1 MALTKVKFSKRADV
15 AEMAA
20 SSFKDESRV
29 ELNDGSRYEI
39 SATDLGSGVLLA
51 SGNYA
56 NRVTFVGAIAH
67 TGGGALTAG
76 GVINQLQD
84 SNAGYLIPLA
94 NSEPAGT
101 ILVVEVEE
109 WKSDQ
114 TPTLTRQGSDLIR
127 ELAGTDTAITW
138 VGAARLTLTSDGTSE
153 WRT

>member
-20 SSFKDESRV
+20 SSFKSESRV
-29 ELNDGSRYEI
+29 ELNNGDRYEI
-39 SATDLGSGVLLA
+39 AATDLGSGVLLA

-56 NRVTFVGAIAH
+56 NKILDTAILL
-67 TGGGALTAG
+67 TGGGVLTAG

-94 NSEPAGT
+94 NSVPSGT

-127 ELAGTDTAITW
+127 ELAGTDTSIVWA
-138 VGAARLTLTSDGTSE
+138 GEARLTLTSDGTSE
-153 WRT
+153 WRL